1 MKITVI
7 GDTGFVGRNVVEEIR
22 HAAFVQGLSKTSGF
36 DLVSLDGTGSYTDVI
51 KNTDFIVNCAANVGS
66 LNYVTD
72 KAAEVIDTN
81 TRIILNLYQLV
92 KKLNA
97 RAVIINPIANCG
109 FPGSLPIYK
118 EDDFWNGELHHS
130 VLAYGMTRRFLV
142 SVSKCYEL
150 QYGIT
155 SINYYVP
162 NMYGEYDSRDPDKA
176 HALNALVG
184 KFVLATYHGQKEVSV
199 WGTGKPI
206 REWLYAKDFARIV
219 LQTAIRVR
227 EGEQFLDAINI
238 GQKHGISI
246 MELIDI
252 IKPLADYRGAIVTDT
267 SKQDGA
273 PIKVMD
279 DTQFRKR
286 FPDFRFTEFSE
297 GIKNA
302 VSYYKKILFNS

>member
-1 MKITVI
+1 MNITVL
-7 GDTGFVGRNVVEEIR
+7 GDTGFVGSNVVEELR
-22 HAAFVQGLSKTSGF
+22 HAAYVQGLSKKSGF
-36 DLVSLDGTGSYTDVI
+36 DLVSLDGVDSRADVI
-51 KNTDFIVNCAANVGS
+51 KNADFIVNCAANVGS

-72 KAAEVIDTN
+72 KAADVIDTN

-92 KKLNA
+92 KKLSA

-118 EDDFWNGELHHS
+118 EADFWNGELHHS
-130 VLAYGMTRRFLV
+130 VLSYGTTRRFLV

-155 SINYYVP
+155 SINYYVS
-162 NMYGEYDSRDPDKA
+162 NMYGEYDSKDPDKA

-184 KFVLATYHGQKEVSV
+184 KFVLAAYHGQKEVRV

-219 LQTAIRVR
+219 LQTIIRVT
-227 EGEQFLDAINI
+227 EGERFLDAINI
-238 GQKHGISI
+238 GQKRGISI

-252 IKPLADYRGAIVTDT
+252 IKPLADYRGYIVTDT

-279 DTQFRKR
+279 DAKFRKR
-286 FPDFRFTEFSE
+286 FPDFKFTEFAE
-297 GIKNA
+297 GVKNTVA
-302 VSYYKKILFNS
+302 YYKKILFNS

>member
-7 GDTGFVGRNVVEEIR
+7 GNTGFVGRNVIDVLKN
-22 HAAFVQGLSKTSGF
+22 AADVSGLSKSTGF
-36 DLVSLDGTGSYTDVI
+36 DLMTQDISEVHI
-51 KNTDFIVNCAANVGS
+51 KILRKSDFIINCAANVGS

-72 KAAEVIDTN
+72 KAAEVIDSN
-81 TRIILNLYQLV
+81 SRMILNLYQLV
-92 KKLNA
+92 HTSGSGA
-97 RAVIINPIANCG
+97 IIINPIANCG
-109 FPGSLPIYK
+109 FPGTLPIYK

-130 VLAYGMTRRFLV
+130 VLSYGMTRRFLV

-162 NMYGEYDSRDPDKA
+162 NMYGEYDSNDPNKA

-184 KFVLATYHGQKEVSV
+184 KFVTAAHLDQKEVSI

-206 REWLYAKDFARIV
+206 REWLYAKDFGRIV
-219 LQTAIRVR
+219 LETALRFKT
-227 EGEQFLDAINI
+227 GEKFPEAINI
-238 GQKHGISI
+238 GQKSGISI

-252 IKPLADYRGAIVTDT
+252 IKLMVGYKGAVVSDI

-279 DTQFRKR
+279 DSQFRKR
-286 FPDFRFTEFSE
+286 FPDFKFTPLSE
-297 GIKNA
+297 GIERTVA
-302 VSYYKKILFNS
+302 YYKRVLFNL